1 MVLKL
6 VVDNTKQ
13 EQISCRNS
21 CELFDPVT
29 ASCGL
34 GKDANPFNDDASRCR
49 DIFWSKSNNPNSQRK
64 AINIRGR
71 LIEDDFEVDIDHI
84 GDLKE
89 MTNPANVSESDYPF
103 VPGTKPELPG
113 AYWFIS
119 NDREYGC
126 WIINNS
132 KQRLSLVQDIES
144 PSGKTVYKSPVPLH
158 NHNASKAILNRMAW
172 IVDADGYGQYGL
184 LINGNISFL
193 NTND

>member
-13 EQISCRNS
+13 DHISCRNS

-49 DIFWSKSNNPNSQRK
+49 DIFWTKSKDIK
-64 AINIRGR
+64 IRGR
-71 LIEDDFEVDIDHI
+71 LIEDDFEVNIDHI
-84 GDLKE
+84 DDLTT
-89 MTNPANVSESDYPF
+89 MINPSNISESNYPF
-103 VPGTKPELPG
+103 VPGIKPELPG

-132 KQRLSLVQDIES
+132 KQRLRLVQDIEN
-144 PSGKTVYKSPVPLH
+144 PTGKTIYKSPVPLH
-158 NHNASKAILNRMAW
+158 NHNASKAIVNRMAW
-172 IVDADGYGQYGL
+172 IVDAEGYGQYGF
-184 LINGNISFL
+184 LINGSISFL
-193 NTND
+193 NKND